1 MSSTDLKITIIT
13 VCLNSENYIEK
24 TIQSVLTQTYPNIE
38 YIVIDGNSSDNTL
51 SIINKYRAEIDIIIS
66 EKDAGIYDAMNKG
79 VSLSTGDIIYF
90 LNSGDRLYNNTIV
103 EQVVNIF
110 IGKPEYSMVYGD
122 LIFYSDK
129 EEKYITN
136 NRKGDLV
143 DFLIHG
149 TSHQSLFVRKK
160 LFETVGLFN
169 TNFTILADKDW
180 LLRSII
186 GKRLPILYMGMP
198 MSYFLA
204 GGISCQYRNEY
215 FFEDS
220 RIIRDYLDHPII
232 KQSIRSNPLTFI
244 RLLSIIL
251 FLELNKITIKIFNK
265 NFAVYLKQVKD
276 ACCKM
281 GGSSNH
287 N

>member
-1 MSSTDLKITIIT
+1 MCQIIELKIMSSTVLRITIIT

-24 TIQSVLTQTYPNIE
+24 TIQSVLAQSYPNIE

-51 SIINKYRAEIDIIIS
+51 TIINKYRTEIGIILS

-79 VSLSTGDIIYF
+79 ISLSTGDIIYF
-90 LNSGDRLYNNTIV
+90 LNSGDLLYDNVIL
-103 EQVVNIF
+103 EKVVNIF
-110 IGKPEYSMVYGD
+110 IENTEYPMVYGD
-122 LIFYSDK
+122 LLFYL
-129 EEKYITN
+129 ERREKYISN
-136 NRKGDLV
+136 NRRDLV
-143 DFLIHG
+143 EFLIYG

-169 TNFTILADKDW
+169 TKFTILADKDW

-186 GKRLPILYMGMP
+186 GKGLPIMYIGMP
-198 MSYFLA
+198 VCYFLA

-220 RIIRDYLDHPII
+220 RIIRDYLDNPVI
-232 KQSIRSNPLTFI
+232 KQSIRSNPLLFI
-244 RLLSIIL
+244 QLLSIIL

-265 NFAVYLKQVKD
+265 NFAIYLKRVKD
-276 ACCKM
+276 ACF
-281 GGSSNH
+281 
-287 N
+287 